1 MVGLPVLQGGEYH
14 PQHIGTE
21 GIVLRR
27 ENIGSFLILVV
38 ADLNGALGQCR
49 EGQGRAEQGYPEQGR
64 SQHVFQVVHSE
75 TKVGKSG
82 DNAQYIQ
89 ILCIFIQVKKESMTY
104 PTELLKGTLKT
115 IVLKLLAD
123 NKKMY
128 GYEITQ
134 RVKELTADKIQITEG
149 ALYPTL
155 HALETEGLVTIEIE
169 YIGKRIRKYYSLSTA
184 GKAKTREK
192 VKELMSFMDTMIT
205 LLDLKPKM
213 S

>member
-1 MVGLPVLQGGEYH
+1 
-14 PQHIGTE
+14 
-21 GIVLRR
+21 
-27 ENIGSFLILVV
+27 
-38 ADLNGALGQCR
+38 
-49 EGQGRAEQGYPEQGR
+49 
-64 SQHVFQVVHSE
+64 
-75 TKVGKSG
+75 
-82 DNAQYIQ
+82 
-89 ILCIFIQVKKESMTY
+89 MTY